1 MKAEDTLDVINNA
14 LNGLASELAEGR
26 SEQLRRYLGFMGRF
40 HAYSVGNIMLIWS
53 QRPDATRVAGF
64 RTWKS
69 MGRQVRRGEKG
80 IGIVAPMRLR
90 TQASESPA
98 EPSAESKEDRVRF
111 RVAYVFD
118 IAQTD
123 GDDVPEFA
131 RVQGDP
137 GSMLERLRS
146 FAASRGITIDTDD
159 SLGSALGVSRGGRIS
174 LRPGLP
180 PAEEFGTLAHELAH
194 ELLHRNTE
202 ARPDKTVRELEAES
216 VAYAVTS
223 AVGLTPGTSSR
234 DYIHLYR
241 GDEAK
246 LLESLANI
254 RDAAHP
260 IVEFLFSTEDTLRT
274 AA

>member
-1 MKAEDTLDVINNA
+1 MKTEDTLTIIETA
-14 LNGLASELAEGR
+14 LSGLAGELADGR
-26 SEQLRRYLGFMGRF
+26 SVQLRWYLACMGRF
-40 HAYSVGNIMLIWS
+40 HAYSMGNIMLIWS

-69 MGRQVRRGEKG
+69 MGRHVRKGEKG
-80 IGIVAPMRLR
+80 IEIVAPMKLR
-90 TQASESPA
+90 ARASESPA
-98 EPSAESKEDRVRF
+98 DPRDESREDQIRY
-111 RVAYVFD
+111 RVAHVFD

-123 GDDVPEFA
+123 GDDVSEFA

-137 GSMLERLRS
+137 GSMLEGLKN
-146 FAASRGITIDTDD
+146 FAARRGITVDTDD
-159 SLGSALGVSRGGRIS
+159 SLGTALGVSRGGRIS

-180 PAEEFGTLAHELAH
+180 PAEEFSTLAHELAH

-216 VAYAVTS
+216 VAYAVAS

-241 GDEAK
+241 GDVGT
-246 LLESLANI
+246 LLKSLAEI
-254 RDAAHP
+254 RSAAHQ
-260 IVEFLFSTEDTLRT
+260 ILSFLFTREETT
-274 AA
+274 QAAA

>member
-1 MKAEDTLDVINNA
+1 MRTEDTLTIIETA
-14 LNGLASELAEGR
+14 LSGLAGELADGR
-26 SEQLRRYLGFMGRF
+26 SVQLRRYLACMGRF
-40 HAYSVGNIMLIWS
+40 HAYSMGNIMLIWS

-69 MGRQVRRGEKG
+69 MGRHVRKGEKG
-80 IGIVAPMRLR
+80 IEIVAPMKLR
-90 TQASESPA
+90 ARASESPA
-98 EPSAESKEDRVRF
+98 DPRDESKEDQIRY
-111 RVAYVFD
+111 RVAHVFD

-137 GSMLERLRS
+137 GSMLEGLKN
-146 FAASRGITIDTDD
+146 FAASRGIIVDTDD
-159 SLGSALGVSRGGRIS
+159 SLGTALGVSRGGRIS

-180 PAEEFGTLAHELAH
+180 PAEEFSTLAHELAH

-216 VAYAVTS
+216 VAYAVAS

-241 GDEAK
+241 GDVGT
-246 LLESLANI
+246 LLKSLAEI
-254 RDAAHP
+254 RSAAHQ
-260 IVEFLFSTEDTLRT
+260 ILSFLFTREETT
-274 AA
+274 QAAA

>member
-1 MKAEDTLDVINNA
+1 MKTEDTLTIIETA
-14 LNGLASELAEGR
+14 LSGLAGELADGR
-26 SEQLRRYLGFMGRF
+26 SVQLRRYLACMGRF
-40 HAYSVGNIMLIWS
+40 HAYSMGNIMLIWS

-69 MGRQVRRGEKG
+69 MGRHVRKGEKG
-80 IGIVAPMRLR
+80 IEIVAPMKLR
-90 TQASESPA
+90 ARASESPA
-98 EPSAESKEDRVRF
+98 DPRDESKEDQIRY
-111 RVAYVFD
+111 RVAHVFD

-137 GSMLERLRS
+137 GSMLEGLKN
-146 FAASRGITIDTDD
+146 FAASRGIIVDTDD
-159 SLGSALGVSRGGRIS
+159 SLGTALGVSRGGRIS

-180 PAEEFGTLAHELAH
+180 PAEQFSTLAHELAH

-216 VAYAVTS
+216 VAYAVAS

-241 GDEAK
+241 GDVGT
-246 LLESLANI
+246 LLKSLAEI
-254 RDAAHP
+254 RSAAHQ
-260 IVEFLFSTEDTLRT
+260 ILSFLFTREETT
-274 AA
+274 QAAA